1 VVRALIQGVGVAMLM
16 ASLYF
21 IGDEISFSSRW
32 WGIPA
37 SSTVLCLGLGFWGL
51 FSRWPMALNALL
63 IGAGVGLVFYNSHI
77 WMNPVTLKE
86 LIIALSLA
94 IGGLKLLTFRAS
106 DLDF

>member
-1 VVRALIQGVGVAMLM
+1 MVKTLAQALGVVMLLV
-16 ASLYF
+16 SLYF

-51 FSRWPMALNALL
+51 FSRWPRVLNALL
-63 IGAGVGLVFYNSHI
+63 IGAGVGLVFYNSRI
-77 WMNPVTLKE
+77 WMNPVTLRE
-86 LIIALSLA
+86 LIIALSLGV
-94 IGGLKLLTFRAS
+94 GGLKLLTLRSS